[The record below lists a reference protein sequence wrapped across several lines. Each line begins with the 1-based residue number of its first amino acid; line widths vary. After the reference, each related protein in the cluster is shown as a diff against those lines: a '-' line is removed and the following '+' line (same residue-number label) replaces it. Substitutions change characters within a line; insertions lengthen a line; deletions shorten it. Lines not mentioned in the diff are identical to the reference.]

1 MRKFSNVVI
10 GLVAAGVCA
19 LITYLTLDSSFTNIV
34 YNLCFLAVML
44 MIMAVGFGVG
54 FTRLIQTRNGLDRA
68 TKKMQQLSASG
79 GNMATITARIDEK
92 TKLQAE
98 EIASSIGL
106 NLSSVINVFV
116 NRFVAERGFPFAVS
130 DPKTVQMFDRTELTD
145 AVAKAIRNKNGR

>member
-1 MRKFSNVVI
+1 
-10 GLVAAGVCA
+10 
-19 LITYLTLDSSFTNIV
+19 
-34 YNLCFLAVML
+34 
-44 MIMAVGFGVG
+44 
-54 FTRLIQTRNGLDRA
+54 
-68 TKKMQQLSASG
+68 
-79 GNMATITARIDEK
+79 MATITARIDEK

-145 AVAKAIRNKNGR
+145 AVAKAIRERRDAPEVPKSFYILPGTDAED

>member
-79 GNMATITARIDEK
+79 GNMATIRSIFHFSIRLTARRTSAIISVS
-92 TKLQAE
+92 TRSTTIPTA
-98 EIASSIGL
+98 A
-106 NLSSVINVFV
+106 LSRWCRIS
-116 NRFVAERGFPFAVS
+116 
-130 DPKTVQMFDRTELTD
+130 
-145 AVAKAIRNKNGR
+145 

>member
-79 GNMATITARIDEK
+79 GNMATITSPGATLFGVPYLDGKYQEY
-92 TKLQAE
+92 
-98 EIASSIGL
+98 
-106 NLSSVINVFV
+106 LSF
-116 NRFVAERGFPFAVS
+116 
-130 DPKTVQMFDRTELTD
+130 L
-145 AVAKAIRNKNGR
+145 